1 VYRGGVLIQGGIV
14 LCKCG
19 ENAARYINERSE
31 LCCGICP
38 IKQGL
43 DAIKLDDVPQ
53 LLGWA
58 RITIEYLRGQNTH
71 IPAGDGIQKM
81 LGDRPPS
88 LCEDPNCDRKCNCH
102 NRGWG
107 GHNVSACV
115 HLRAALR

>member
-1 VYRGGVLIQGGIV
+1 MYRTGVLIQGGIV

-19 ENAARYINERSE
+19 ENAARYINERGE

-58 RITIEYLRGQNTH
+58 RITLEYLHGQH
-71 IPAGDGIQKM
+71 VPAGDSIRKM
-81 LGDRPPS
+81 LGERAAVVCTD
-88 LCEDPNCDRKCNCH
+88 LECNKKCNCH

-107 GHNVSACV
+107 GHSESMCV
-115 HLRAALR
+115 HLTAAL